1 VRAEAGVA
9 QACAADMEAMEAQIR
24 ATIDETMR
32 GSNGG
37 ATGGGGG
44 GGGGGAAAG
53 VSGGNGES
61 SSLAHLASQLELH
74 AAILDRLHMEK
85 AEDVAAT
92 MEKLKHLVEAHATL
106 SEAVADLAARQEEL
120 EAKIQQQQQQQQGQG
135 QPEEGRTQQQSAMT
149 GAGGGQDHHD
159 LEARLLATLTTVGGQ
174 LSERI
179 GVVEGALA
187 VEDLEDGAGTPHYA
201 TL

>member
-1 VRAEAGVA
+1 
-9 QACAADMEAMEAQIR
+9 
-24 ATIDETMR
+24 
-32 GSNGG
+32 
-37 ATGGGGG
+37 
-44 GGGGGAAAG
+44 
-53 VSGGNGES
+53 
-61 SSLAHLASQLELH
+61 
-74 AAILDRLHMEK
+74 
-85 AEDVAAT
+85 
-92 MEKLKHLVEAHATL
+92 MEKLKHLIEAHATL

-120 EAKIQQQQQQQQGQG
+120 EAKIQQQQQGQGQG
-135 QPEEGRTQQQSAMT
+135 QPEEERTQQRSAMT

-187 VEDLEDGAGTPHYA
+187 VEDLEDGGGTPHYA